1 MTLNYYYQMKKLLIY
16 GTDRSGTGL
25 LLNLLNNSHLIHT
38 EGELLSHSLNIDDPV
53 QKIKEAELK
62 SEAHVFG
69 FKLLTY
75 QLFMRFEDPVKFI
88 KYLLSDDYKILYLRR
103 RNIVRIAISNINARQ
118 KGKFHYFKKDAHDIN
133 RYSKIKIDINDLFKW
148 IKVAEQNHERENEI
162 LKDIPVLS
170 LFYEDD
176 LSEEQF
182 HQRTV
187 EKVCNYIDIP
197 IYTVSSRIVK
207 NIPVELPDY
216 IENFNELK
224 EALRNTKYYEHLL

>member
-1 MTLNYYYQMKKLLIY
+1 MKKLVIY
-16 GTDRSGTGL
+16 GTDRSGTRL
-25 LLNLLNNSHLIHT
+25 LLNLLNKSHLVQI
-38 EGELLSHSLNIDDPV
+38 EGELLSHSLKIDDPV
-53 QKIKEAELK
+53 HKIKEAELESK
-62 SEAHVFG
+62 AHVFG

-75 QLFMRFEDPVKFI
+75 QLLMRFEDPEKFL
-88 KYLLSDDYKILYLRR
+88 KYLLSDDYKIIHLRR

-118 KGKFHYFKKDAHDIN
+118 NGKFHYKKMEAHDIN
-133 RYSKIKIDINDLFKW
+133 RYSKIKIDIKKLFRW
-148 IKVAEQNHERENEI
+148 IKFAELNHERENEI
-162 LKDIPVLS
+162 LQDIPVLS

-182 HQRTV
+182 HKRTV

-197 IYTVSSRIVK
+197 SYRTSAKTVK

-224 EALRNTKYYEHLL
+224 EALRNTKYYEYLV